1 MSRVLRWLLLGLAVL
16 TLLLGMAWSWLFHS
30 APGRDFVLARAQ
42 AALGDER
49 LRWGAIGGT
58 IGGGLTLDQALLR
71 LDTLQVEARQ
81 IVVTIRPASAWRGR
95 LRVESLAIAGLR
107 LTPLRRSAPAAEPAW
122 TVPSELP
129 PLPLPLRI
137 EIAQLQ
143 VRELA
148 WLGNPEAPLRAH
160 ELSAALML
168 SDRRVTLHAL
178 HLTTARG
185 SARGEAELT
194 LGTGSALDA
203 RLALTATVADGTPWH
218 AQVSVAGTP
227 SALTLR
233 VVGNAPGEF
242 SLAGEWHAQR
252 DHWRWQAQ
260 LRAQGIAPA
269 ALGGPRGNFGGEL
282 TVDGVDASATLSG
295 FLQRDAQTLAIAPS
309 TLSWQSP
316 RLLLLLSPLQLGV
329 AGGQT
334 RIVGEIDLGESG
346 PRVAL
351 QMQAA
356 DLRWGDDAQPTR
368 ASGDARV
375 EGWIDAWSVDAQ
387 AQLARAGLT
396 AQLRL
401 LADGDAQ
408 HAQLH
413 ELSLRTPAGRS
424 QLDGEVRFAE
434 ALQWQLQGRLS
445 GLDPGWFVADYPGAL
460 AAPISTHGDVRDGA
474 IEAHASL
481 DELSGSV
488 RQRKVSGSARID
500 WRGDATTADVDL
512 HVGASHVRVVGQLD
526 THVDARIGL
535 MPLQLADLLPGA
547 QGQLRGEL
555 LLRGPRALP
564 LPSGD
569 LQGHALVWGDFRARA
584 LRLRAQARGQ
594 GDTRAQLQASE
605 LAIDGF
611 DIARLDVELDGRP
624 EQARLTLSAVSEALH
639 AELTGNWAQHGAQR
653 AFSLHSL
660 RLAPAQGAPWQLR
673 QPVRLVG
680 AAIWHLPPLCLD
692 SDDGEVCAE
701 GTWPGSIAL
710 HARALDLALAQPW
723 LHRDDAQFALSGTL
737 DVDASL
743 RGGGSSPLLGNAQV
757 RGGAGSLQLLPATR
771 APAFAWHALNVK
783 AQLDAVRASAH
794 LRLES
799 DADRRLDGR
808 IDMTRTGDGA
818 LDGELNVDVAQLA
831 WLELFSPDLAAPS
844 GRLHGRFD
852 IGGSRAAP
860 RVSGQLSLQ
869 PFAAELPALGLTLRD
884 SSAHLNAAA
893 DGMLTLSALLNTG
906 DGTLKV
912 DGESA
917 VGANAPL
924 TLRLDGERVKVSDTA
939 DVTAWISPALTV
951 QRADGVLSV
960 RGRVDVPQARIALD
974 KRERRAAARSA
985 DVEVIDP
992 LEPESAGAALPLAL
1006 DLDLQIGKDVRLS
1019 GFGLEGKLGG
1029 GLRVTQNPGREPL
1042 GTGTVT
1048 ATGSYQRYG
1057 KPLEIRHARLTYT
1070 RSPLD
1075 DPALDI
1081 RAQRTVDAQMVG
1093 VQIDGTAQ
1101 RPLTTLISDP
1111 ALENGETLSWLVL
1124 GRPLRAAKQDD
1135 SARLDAAAMALG
1147 AGGNLL
1153 AEQLGARLGL
1163 DQAGVAESRALG
1175 ANTLTVGKNLSPR
1188 LYLSYGV
1195 SLIGSGQVVAL
1206 KYLLGGGFDLEIESG
1221 IESRGSINWR
1231 TER

>member
-1 MSRVLRWLLLGLAVL
+1 VLRWLLAGFTAL
-16 TLLLGMAWSWLFHS
+16 TLLLALAWGWLFHS
-30 APGRDFVLARAQ
+30 ASGRDFVLARAQ

-58 IGGGLTLDQALLR
+58 LGGGLTLDQVLLR
-71 LDTLQVEARQ
+71 LDTLQVEAQQ
-81 IVVTIRPASAWRGR
+81 IVVTIRPASLWRGR

-107 LTPLRRSAPAAEPAW
+107 LTPLRRTAPTVEPAW
-122 TVPSELP
+122 TAPSVWP
-129 PLPLPLRI
+129 TLPLPLRI
-137 EIAQLQ
+137 EIAQLR

-148 WLGNPEAPLRAH
+148 WLGNPEAPLRAY
-160 ELSAALML
+160 ELTAALML
-168 SDRRVTLHAL
+168 SDRRMAL
-178 HLTTARG
+178 DALDLTTARG

-203 RLALTATVADGTPWH
+203 RLALTATVADGAPWH

-233 VVGNAPGEF
+233 IAGNAPGEF
-242 SLAGEWHAQR
+242 SLAGEWHPQR
-252 DHWRWQAQ
+252 DQWRWQAQ
-260 LRAQGIAPA
+260 LRAQGIVPA
-269 ALGGPRGNFGGEL
+269 ALGGPPGRFGGEL
-282 TVDGVDASATLSG
+282 SVNGVDASATLSG
-295 FLQRDAQTLAIAPS
+295 VLQRDAQTLAIAPS

-316 RLLLLLSPLQLGV
+316 RLLLSPLQLGV
-329 AGGQT
+329 AGGQA
-334 RIVGEIDLGESG
+334 RIAGEIDLGEHG

-351 QMQAA
+351 QVQAA

-368 ASGDARV
+368 ASGDASV
-375 EGWIDAWSVDAQ
+375 EGWIDGWNVDAQ
-387 AQLARAGLT
+387 AQLAHAGLT

-401 LADGDAQ
+401 LADGDAL

-413 ELSLRTPAGRS
+413 ELSLLTPAGRS
-424 QLDGEVRFAE
+424 QLDGEVRFAD

-460 AAPISTHGDVRDGA
+460 AARISTHGDVRDRT
-474 IEAHASL
+474 IEAHASI
-481 DELSGSV
+481 DELSGNL
-488 RQRKVSGSARID
+488 RQRKVSGSARFD
-500 WRGDATTADVDL
+500 RRDTTTTADIDL
-512 HVGASHVRVVGQLD
+512 HVGTSHVRVVGQLD
-526 THVDARIGL
+526 THVDARIRL

-569 LQGHALVWGDFRARA
+569 LQGRALAWGDFRARA
-584 LRLRAQARGQ
+584 LRLRAQDG
-594 GDTRAQLQASE
+594 GKDGTHAQLQASE

-624 EQARLTLSAVSEALH
+624 EQARLTFSAASDALH
-639 AELTGNWAQHGAQR
+639 AELTGNWAQHGARQQFDLR
-653 AFSLHSL
+653 SL
-660 RLAPAQGAPWQLR
+660 RLAPMQSAPWQLR

-680 AAIWHLPPLCLD
+680 DAATWQLPPLCLG

-710 HARALDLALAQPW
+710 RARALDLALAQPW
-723 LHRDDAQFALSGTL
+723 LHRDDVQFALSGTL

-743 RGGGSSPLLGNAQV
+743 RGGGASPLLGSAQV

-771 APAFAWHALNVK
+771 LPAFAWRALSVE
-783 AQLDAVRASAH
+783 AQLDAARATAH

-799 DADRRLDGR
+799 DADGRLDGR
-808 IDMTRTGDGA
+808 IDMARAGDGA
-818 LDGELNVDVAQLA
+818 LDGELNLDVTQLA

-844 GRLHGRFD
+844 GRLRGRFD

-860 RVSGQLSLQ
+860 RLSGQLSLQ
-869 PFAAELPALGLTLRD
+869 PFAAELPALGIALRD
-884 SSAHLNAAA
+884 SSAHLSAAA

-917 VGANAPL
+917 LGADAPL
-924 TLRLDGERVKVSDTA
+924 TLRLDGKRVKVSETA
-939 DVTAWISPALTV
+939 DVTAWISPSLTV

-960 RGRVDVPQARIALD
+960 RGRIDVPQARIALD
-974 KRERRAAARSA
+974 KRESRAAARSP

-992 LEPESAGAALPLAL
+992 LEPESGDAALPLAL
-1006 DLDLQIGKDVRLS
+1006 NLDLQIGKDVRLS
-1019 GFGLEGKLGG
+1019 GFGIDGKLGG
-1029 GLRVTQNPGREPL
+1029 GLRVTQTPGREPL

-1048 ATGSYQRYG
+1048 ATGSYERYG
-1057 KPLEIRHARLTYT
+1057 KPLDIRHARLTYT

-1101 RPLTTLISDP
+1101 RPITTLISDP
-1111 ALENGETLSWLVL
+1111 ALESGETLSRLVL
-1124 GRPLRAAKQDD
+1124 GRPLRAAQQDD
-1135 SARLDAAAMALG
+1135 SARLNAAAMALG

-1221 IESRGSINWR
+1221 LESRGSINWR

>member
-1 MSRVLRWLLLGLAVL
+1 MSRVLRWLLVGFTAL
-16 TLLLGMAWSWLFHS
+16 TLLLALAWGWLFHS

-49 LRWGAIGGT
+49 LRWGTIGGT
-58 IGGGLTLDQALLR
+58 IGGGLTLDEVLLR
-71 LDTLQVEARQ
+71 LDTLQVEAHQ
-81 IVVTIRPASAWRGR
+81 VVVTIRPVSLWRGR
-95 LRVESLAIAGLR
+95 LRVQSLTIAGLR
-107 LTPLRRSAPAAEPAW
+107 LTPLRRTAPTAERAWSAPSVWP
-122 TVPSELP
+122 L
-129 PLPLPLRI
+129 LPLPLRI
-137 EIAQLQ
+137 EITQLR

-148 WLGNPEAPLRAH
+148 WLGNPEAPLRAD

-168 SDRRVTLHAL
+168 SDRRMTLDAL
-178 HLTTARG
+178 DLTTARG

-203 RLALTATVADGTPWH
+203 RLALTATVADGAPWH

-227 SALTLR
+227 NALTLR
-233 VVGNAPGEF
+233 IAGNAPGEF
-242 SLAGEWHAQR
+242 SLAGEWRPQR
-252 DHWRWQAQ
+252 DQWRWQAQ
-260 LRAQGIAPA
+260 LRAQGIVPA
-269 ALGGPRGNFGGEL
+269 ALGGPPGRFGGEL

-295 FLQRDAQTLAIAPS
+295 VLQRDAQTLAIAPS
-309 TLSWQSP
+309 TLSWHPP
-316 RLLLLLSPLQLGV
+316 RLLLSPLQLGV
-329 AGGQT
+329 AGGQA
-334 RIVGEIDLGESG
+334 RIAGEIDLGEHG

-351 QMQAA
+351 QVQAA

-375 EGWIDAWSVDAQ
+375 EGWIDGWTLNAQ
-387 AQLARAGLT
+387 AQLTHAGLVGT
-396 AQLRL
+396 LRL
-401 LADGDAQ
+401 AADGDAQ
-408 HAQLH
+408 RAQLH
-413 ELSLRTPAGRS
+413 ELSLVTPAGRS
-424 QLDGEVRFAE
+424 QLGGEVRFAD
-434 ALQWQLQGRLS
+434 ALQWQLDGRLS
-445 GLDPGWFVADYPGAL
+445 GLDPGWFAPDYPGAL
-460 AAPISTHGDVRDGA
+460 AARIRTHGRVRDGA
-474 IEAHASL
+474 IDAHASI
-481 DELSGSV
+481 DELSGIL
-488 RQRKVSGSARID
+488 RQRKVSGTASID
-500 WRGDATTADVDL
+500 RRDTTTTADIDL
-512 HVGASHVRVVGQLD
+512 HIGASHVRAVGQLD
-526 THVDARIGL
+526 THVDARIRL
-535 MPLQLADLLPGA
+535 APLQLADLLPGT
-547 QGQLRGEL
+547 QGQLQGEL
-555 LLRGPRALP
+555 LLRGPRARP

-569 LQGHALVWGDFRARA
+569 LQGRALAWGNFRARA
-584 LRLRAQARGQ
+584 LRLRAQDG
-594 GDTRAQLQASE
+594 GKDGTHAQLQASE

-611 DIARLDVELDGRP
+611 DIARLDVELDGHP
-624 EQARLTLSAVSEALH
+624 EQARLTLSAASDALH
-639 AELTGNWAQHGAQR
+639 AELTGNWALHGARQQFDLR
-653 AFSLHSL
+653 SL
-660 RLAPAQGAPWQLR
+660 RLAPMQGAPWQLR

-680 AAIWHLPPLCLD
+680 AATWQLPPLCLD

-701 GTWPGSIAL
+701 GNWPGSIAL
-710 HARALDLALAQPW
+710 RARALDLALAQPW
-723 LHRDDAQFALSGTL
+723 LHRDDVQFALSGTL

-743 RGGGSSPLLGNAQV
+743 RGGGASPLLGSAQV

-771 APAFAWHALNVK
+771 QPAFAWRALSVET
-783 AQLDAVRASAH
+783 QLDAVRATAH

-799 DADRRLDGR
+799 DADGRLDGR
-808 IDMTRTGDGA
+808 IDMARAGDGA
-818 LDGELNVDVAQLA
+818 LDGELNVDVTQLA

-844 GRLHGRFD
+844 GRLRGRFD
-852 IGGSRAAP
+852 IGGNRAAP
-860 RVSGQLSLQ
+860 RLSGQLSLQ
-869 PFAAELPALGLTLRD
+869 PFAAELPALGIALRE
-884 SSAHLNAAA
+884 SSAHLSAAA

-906 DGTLKV
+906 DGVLKV

-924 TLRLDGERVKVSDTA
+924 TLRLDGERVKISETA
-939 DVTAWISPALTV
+939 DVTAWISPSLTV

-960 RGRVDVPQARIALD
+960 RGRIDVPQARIALD
-974 KRERRAAARSA
+974 KRESRAAARSP

-992 LEPESAGAALPLAL
+992 LEPESGDAALPLAL

-1019 GFGLEGKLGG
+1019 GFGIDGKLGG
-1029 GLRVTQNPGREPL
+1029 GLRVTQIPGREPL

-1048 ATGSYQRYG
+1048 ATGSYERYG

-1081 RAQRTVDAQMVG
+1081 RAQRTVDTQMVG

-1124 GRPLRAAKQDD
+1124 GRPLHAAQQDD

-1221 IESRGSINWR
+1221 LESRGSINWR